1 MILMNAHKR
10 RRISY
15 WIVSLAALIV
25 IVIAFTHYQSRTHV
39 ASHADA
45 LQQSQ
50 LKTVAVYPVQRR
62 NLTRA
67 ITLSAEL
74 RPYNSVNVYAKVS
87 GYLKDISVDYG
98 SHVQAGEVLAHLEVP
113 EQEADL
119 ARTDAS
125 YRLAKLDYDRIRSV
139 VHAEPGLIAATD
151 VDKARA
157 AYEVAEDQRAQARSM
172 LDYSVISAPFAG
184 VVTKRY
190 VDPGAL
196 IQQGTASSTQAEP
209 IVRIA
214 DDYHLRLVVQTPE
227 SIVPNIHVGTP
238 VEIKIQATGEIIR
251 GSVARF
257 SYDVHEETRTMHTE
271 VDIPDADLHLKPGMY
286 AYVTIVLD
294 SRHDVPAVPT
304 QSLSTGG
311 EPSVL
316 VIDRNDEIRQ
326 RSVRL
331 GLQTPNWVEIVRG
344 AAPGER
350 VFIGD
355 RNSVTLG
362 MKVRPEI
369 SSLIE
374 HN

>member
-1 MILMNAHKR
+1 MLMNAPRR

-15 WIVSLAALIV
+15 WIVSVAALSV
-25 IVIAFTHYQSRTHV
+25 IVVAFIHYENRTHV
-39 ASHADA
+39 ALDADV
-45 LQQSQ
+45 L
-50 LKTVAVYPVQRR
+50 LKAQRKMVAVYPVQRR
-62 NLTRA
+62 NLTRD

-74 RPYNSVNVYAKVS
+74 RPYNTVNVYAKVS
-87 GYLKDISVDYG
+87 GYLKNIAVDYG
-98 SHVQAGEVLAHLEVP
+98 SRVQEGEVLASLEVP

-139 VHAEPGLIAATD
+139 VRAEPGLVAATD

-157 AYEVAEDQRAQARSM
+157 AYEVAADQRAQARSI
-172 LDYSVISAPFAG
+172 LDYSVIIAPFAG

-214 DDYHLRLVVQTPE
+214 DDYRLRLVVQTPE
-227 SIVPNIHVGTP
+227 SIVPYIHVGTP
-238 VEIKIQATGEIIR
+238 AKIKIQATGEIIR
-251 GSVARF
+251 GNVARF

-271 VDIPDADLHLKPGMY
+271 VDIPNADLHLKPGMY

-294 SRHDVPAVPT
+294 SRQNVPVVPT
-304 QSLSTGG
+304 QALSTGG
-311 EPSVL
+311 EPSVF
-316 VIDRNDEIRQ
+316 VIDKNDEVRR

-331 GLQTPNWVEIVRG
+331 GLQTPNWVQIVSG
-344 AAPGER
+344 VTPGER

-355 RNSVTLG
+355 RNALTLG
-362 MKVRPEI
+362 MKVRPKI
-369 SSLIE
+369 SSLVE

>member
-1 MILMNAHKR
+1 MNAQSR
-10 RRISY
+10 RRISS
-15 WIVSLAALIV
+15 WIVSGAVLIA
-25 IVIAFTHYQSRTHV
+25 IVVGSIRYGNRR
-39 ASHADA
+39 HAVLDA
-45 LQQSQ
+45 DSLRQAQV
-50 LKTVAVYPVQRR
+50 KTVAVYPVQRR
-62 NLTRA
+62 NLTRS

-74 RPYNSVNVYAKVS
+74 RPYNTVNVYAKVS
-87 GYLKDISVDYG
+87 GYLKNISVDYG
-98 SHVQAGEVLAHLEVP
+98 SRVQEGEVLATLEVP

-139 VHAEPGLIAATD
+139 AHAEPGLIAAAD
-151 VDKARA
+151 LDRARA
-157 AYEVAEDQRAQARSM
+157 AYEVAADQRAQARSM
-172 LDYSVISAPFAG
+172 LDYSIITAPFSG
-184 VVTKRY
+184 VVAKRF

-214 DDYHLRLVVQTPE
+214 DDYRLRLVVQTPE
-227 SIVPNIHVGTP
+227 SIVPDIHVGTP
-238 VEIKIQATGEIIR
+238 AEIKVQATGEIIR

-271 VDIPDADLHLKPGMY
+271 VDIPNADLHLKPGMY

-294 SRHDVPAVPT
+294 SKQNVPAVPT
-304 QSLSTGG
+304 QSLSTSGD
-311 EPSVL
+311 PSVF
-316 VIDRNDEIRQ
+316 VIDKNDEVRQ

-331 GLQTPNWVEIVRG
+331 GLQTPNWVEVVRG
-344 AAPGER
+344 VTPGER

-362 MKVRPEI
+362 MKVRPKI

-374 HN
+374 HD